1 MIQVVRPKLLNN
13 SNILTNLNV
22 KVFLLSLQFSV
33 FLKDLFYNKNI
44 LITEINLN
52 VNCNVLDLSMYL
64 FFRKRK
70 LVKFRSCLLR
80 KKTESSLSTKPIM
93 VLSRHLQKK
102 FNINLINLKIKVL
115 NRLIIFPLFYT
126 SLKRKLNIY
135 QRSLFDRRFSLYID
149 FLKINSLYLTSQLN
163 LNTYVSV
170 LGEIFQRLMKK
181 KHGQFLNFIKT
192 LFKFII
198 YDYKFKN
205 MYNKVSGIKFIISG
219 KIKGKL
225 RARATNI
232 QIGSIPLNT
241 HSKNIEFSQTHV
253 YTTYGVYGI
262 KLWVNKEIKKSENK
276 KISQYFPYNK
286 ISKIRKK
293 FKNLNLKQELPQKK
307 KFRNFSNK
315 RNFKKK
321 LK

>member
-1 MIQVVRPKLLNN
+1 MIQIVRPKLLNN

-22 KVFLLSLQFSV
+22 KTFLLSLQFSI
-33 FLKDLFYNKNI
+33 FLKDLFYAKNI
-44 LITEINLN
+44 LVTDTNLS
-52 VNCNVLDLSMYL
+52 VDCNTLNLSMYL

-70 LVKFRSCLLR
+70 LVKFRSCSLQ
-80 KKTESSLSTKPIM
+80 KKISTHLSTKPILI
-93 VLSRHLQKK
+93 LSRHLHKK
-102 FNINLINLKIKVL
+102 FNINLINFKIKVL
-115 NRLIIFPLFYT
+115 NRLIIFPLFYS
-126 SLKRKLNIY
+126 SLKKKLNIY

-149 FLKINSLYLTSQLN
+149 FLKLNSLYLNSQVN
-163 LNTYVSV
+163 LNTYVFV

-198 YDYKFKN
+198 YEYKFKN
-205 MYNKVSGIKFIISG
+205 FYSKILGIKFIISG

-241 HSKNIEFSQTHV
+241 NSRNIEFSQVHV

-262 KLWVNKEIKKSENK
+262 KLWVNKEIKQKEQP
-276 KISQYFPYNK
+276 KISAYFPVNK
-286 ISKIRKK
+286 ILNIKKK
-293 FKNLNLKQELPQKK
+293 FKVFSSKTKLSKNSKIKNLPVKKSLKK
-307 KFRNFSNK
+307 KN
-315 RNFKKK
+315 
-321 LK
+321 